1 MTQNPNTWLNELNSY
16 FTPSS
21 TEFDAAKAH
30 RHSIESRL
38 ETNLGIYRMFEIG
51 SLRHGTGVWIH
62 SDADYLVSLKG
73 AKPQSSS
80 SMLEWVRTSLAA
92 RFPTTPITVRRPA
105 LVCNFS
111 DGVVEIVPGYI
122 ADTADGHS
130 GYWIAA
136 PGGDWMKTY
145 PEAHNSYVNGV
156 NKKHNGAAKQLARL
170 LKVWKYER
178 SVPVSSCYL
187 EMRAAKHMDEQSAYI
202 PVWDVYM
209 VLDDLET
216 YSLAAMNDPTGLGAR
231 FTACSSDAT
240 KRDAMSK
247 LSTAVGRARRAKDY
261 YSDGDHAGSV
271 AQLKL
276 LFDR

>member
-1 MTQNPNTWLNELNSY
+1 VTQNPNTWLNELNGY

-30 RHSIESRL
+30 RLSIESRL
-38 ETNLGIYRMFEIG
+38 EASLGIYRMFEIG
-51 SLRHGTGVWIH
+51 SLRHGTGVWLR
-62 SDADYLVSLKG
+62 SDADYLASLKG
-73 AKPQSSS
+73 TKPQSSS
-80 SMLEWVRTSLAA
+80 SMLERVRAALAA

-105 LVCNFS
+105 VVCNFS
-111 DGVVEIVPGYI
+111 GGVVEIVPGYV
-122 ADTADGHS
+122 ADTADGGP

-156 NKKHNGAAKQLARL
+156 NRKHNGAAKQLARL

-187 EMRAAKHMDEQSAYI
+187 EMRAAKHMDGQSAYI
-202 PVWDVYM
+202 PVWDLYM

-276 LFDR
+276 VFDR

>member
-1 MTQNPNTWLNELNSY
+1 MTQDPNTWLNELNSY

-30 RHSIESRL
+30 RDSIETRL
-38 ETNLGIYRMFEIG
+38 ATNLGIYRMFEIG
-51 SLRHGTGVWIH
+51 SLRHGTGVWLH

-73 AKPQSSS
+73 TKPQLSS
-80 SMLEWVRTSLAA
+80 SMLERVRASLAA
-92 RFPTTPITVRRPA
+92 RFPATPITVRRPA
-105 LVCNFS
+105 VVCNFS
-111 DGVVEIVPGYI
+111 DGIVEIVPGYI
-122 ADTADGHS
+122 ADTASGDP

-145 PEAHNSYVNGV
+145 PEAHNRYVNGV

-170 LKVWKYER
+170 LKVWKYEH

-209 VLDDLET
+209 VLDDLEM
-216 YSLAAMNDPTGLGAR
+216 YSLAAMNDPTGLGSR

-261 YSDGDHAGSV
+261 YSDGDYAGSV
-271 AQLKL
+271 VQLEL

>member
-1 MTQNPNTWLNELNSY
+1 MTQNSNTWLNELNGY

-30 RHSIESRL
+30 KLSIESRL
-38 ETNLGIYRMFEIG
+38 EASLGIYRMFEIG
-51 SLRHGTGVWIH
+51 SLRHGTGVWLH
-62 SDADYLVSLKG
+62 SDADYLASLKG
-73 AKPQSSS
+73 TKPQSSS
-80 SMLEWVRTSLAA
+80 SMLERVRAALAV

-105 LVCNFS
+105 VVCNFS
-111 DGVVEIVPGYI
+111 DGIVEIVPGYI
-122 ADTADGHS
+122 ADTADGNH

-145 PEAHNSYVNGV
+145 PGAHNSYVNGV
-156 NKKHNGAAKQLARL
+156 NRKHNGAAKQLARL

-187 EMRAAKHMDEQSAYI
+187 EMRAAKHMDGQSAYI
-202 PVWDVYM
+202 PVWDLYM

-261 YSDGDHAGSV
+261 YSDGNHAGSV

>member
-1 MTQNPNTWLNELNSY
+1 MTQNPNTWLNDLNDY

-21 TEFDAAKAH
+21 TQFDAAKGH
-30 RHSIESRL
+30 RDSIETWL
-38 ETNLGIYRMFEIG
+38 ETNLGIYRMFEVG
-51 SLRHGTGVWIH
+51 SLRHGTGVWLH

-73 AKPQSSS
+73 TKPQWSS
-80 SMLEWVRTSLAA
+80 SMLERVRGSLVA

-105 LVCNFS
+105 VVCHFS
-111 DGVVEIVPGYI
+111 AGVVEIVPGYI
-122 ADTADGHS
+122 ADTASGDP

-145 PEAHNSYVNGV
+145 PEAHNRYVDDA
-156 NKKHNGAAKQLARL
+156 NKKHSGAAKQLARL

-178 SVPVSSCYL
+178 NVPVSSCYL

-216 YSLAAMNDPTGLGAR
+216 YSLAAMNDPTGLSSR

-240 KRDAMSK
+240 KRDAISK
-247 LSTAVGRARRAKDY
+247 LSTAVGRARKAKDY
-261 YSDGDHAGSV
+261 SSDGDHAGSV